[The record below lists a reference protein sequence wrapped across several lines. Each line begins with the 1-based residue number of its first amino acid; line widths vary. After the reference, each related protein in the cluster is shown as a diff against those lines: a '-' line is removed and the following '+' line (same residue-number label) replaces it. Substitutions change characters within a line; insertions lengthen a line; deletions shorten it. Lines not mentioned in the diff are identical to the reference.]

1 MTAPLEQ
8 ELKLAL
14 LDPDALPRLLAALP
28 VAEGVWEQANL
39 YLIEPDA
46 PLERARIMVRV
57 RSEARDREAA
67 RHVLTVKAGSRVV
80 DGFFVAE
87 EREAALTD
95 AERAAI
101 VADPGA
107 LLELALGPARWLVEQ
122 GVGRLVALG
131 GMQNRRH
138 VVHHRGFVLEVDR
151 TEFPG
156 GVIEAEVEVETD
168 RPEAARAVVLEVAAT
183 AGVELRPQTLGKFTR
198 FRTYQASAG
207 CWESRRPE

>member
-1 MTAPLEQ
+1 MSAPVEQ

-14 LDPDALPRLLAALP
+14 LDPGALPRLLAALP
-28 VAEGVWEQANL
+28 APEGVWEQENL

-46 PLERARIMVRV
+46 PPERARIMVRV
-57 RSEARDREAA
+57 RSEARDLEAA
-67 RHVLTVKAGSRVV
+67 RHVLTVKAGARAL

-87 EREAALTD
+87 EREAVLTE
-95 AERAAI
+95 AERLAI
-101 VADPGA
+101 LADPGA
-107 LLELALGPARWLVEQ
+107 LLGLALGPAQWLVDQ

-156 GVIEAEVEVETD
+156 GVVEAEVEVETD
-168 RPEAARAVVLEVAAT
+168 RPEAARAVVLEVAAA
-183 AGVELRPQTLGKFTR
+183 AGVELRAQTLGKFTR
-198 FRTYQASAG
+198 FRAYAASEA
-207 CWESRRPE
+207 RRPG